1 MLKSTTIISAALLS
15 VTALLLLPLRGHEA
29 AAQSAPLLV
38 NVIEYDIVPGQ
49 VDHYLAAAKENAAAA
64 VKEPGC
70 HAFDILV
77 SEKDPNHVLLVEAY
91 DNAAA
96 VEAHRETAHFKKY
109 AGIIKEMIAKREARP
124 FSSVAMN
131 AKGM

>member
-1 MLKSTTIISAALLS
+1 MLKSVAVIATALLS
-15 VTALLLLPLRGHEA
+15 VMALMLLPLRGHEA

-38 NVIEYDIVPGQ
+38 NVVEYDIVPGQ
-49 VDHYLAAAKENAAAA
+49 VDNYLAAAKENAAAT

-70 HAFDILV
+70 RAFNILV
-77 SEKDPNHVLLVEAY
+77 SQKDPNHVLLFEAY

-96 VEAHRETAHFKKY
+96 VEAHRETEHFKKY

>member
-1 MLKSTTIISAALLS
+1 MLKSIAVISAALLS
-15 VTALLLLPLRGHEA
+15 VAALLLPLRGHEA

-49 VDHYLAAAKENAAAA
+49 VDNYLAAAKENAAAT

-77 SEKDPNHVLLVEAY
+77 SQKDPNHVLLVEAY

>member
-1 MLKSTTIISAALLS
+1 MLKSTAAYFCRTAFGYS
-15 VTALLLLPLRGHEA
+15 VAAIAVARPRSGGTVRAAVGQCDRVRHRSRPGRSLPC
-29 AAQSAPLLV
+29 
-38 NVIEYDIVPGQ
+38 
-49 VDHYLAAAKENAAAA
+49 AAKENAAAA

-77 SEKDPNHVLLVEAY
+77 SQRDPSHVLLVEAY

-124 FSSVAMN
+124 FRRWR
-131 AKGM
+131 

>member
-1 MLKSTTIISAALLS
+1 MSM
-15 VTALLLLPLRGHEA
+15 
-29 AAQSAPLLV
+29 
-38 NVIEYDIVPGQ
+38 EYDIVPGQ
-49 VDHYLAAAKENAAAA
+49 VDNYLAAAKENAAAA

-70 HAFDILV
+70 RAFDILV
-77 SEKDPNHVLLVEAY
+77 SQKDPNHVLLVEAY